1 MSNIRSLIENK
12 SELNFK
18 ELTIQ
23 LAQEFGIKDN
33 ISWESIIPAQVQ
45 KDLFGGETLRLF
57 KDHPNF
63 AGQKDIRAIHRAKGE
78 TSQLLFIFAVLND
91 DKLSKQTIERITK
104 KFIGGQSAE
113 RFVVWFFGNPSK
125 STFKVVLSG
134 KEGKKILLKSL
145 TFETYQPFYKTYD
158 FILNEV
164 YNKTSQLFVEPIDR
178 WQALWSAF
186 DISVVNKQFYNAIK
200 NAFDDLVENTLS
212 KSFIKSIDIK
222 KHFTIRLIGRIIFCW
237 FLKKKEIINENV
249 LSSKAIQNYSNYYRE
264 VLEILFFDVFNTPK
278 HLRKNNLPKE
288 IEDYPFLNGGLF
300 ENQDDDF
307 RGNFQLFLPNEWFF
321 NLIHNTLERY
331 NFTID
336 ENSSTNEE
344 LAIDPEMLGR
354 IFENLLAE
362 QNPET
367 KLAASDRKVTG
378 SYYTPREIVDYMVE
392 QSISEYLKSTI
403 IANEERAKHSL
414 DQFIEDFIHT
424 AEFPEDLKPYT
435 AEILAKLNDVKVL
448 DPACGSGAFPIGM
461 LQKLISL
468 KQSLLNFKNVKS
480 PKEYYNLKLNTIRN
494 SIYGSDIQPLAT
506 ELSRLRCWLSLMVDE
521 DIKEIQPL
529 PNLNFK
535 FVTANSLIE
544 LGFDEMLKL
553 METKGGGLLFLNK
566 FIELKDKIIALA
578 SEYFKPSTDPDRKD
592 MLHNQF
598 KELQKAL
605 TKETLTLV
613 ASYPSMAS
621 FATKFLNWN
630 PFNDNSVAPFF
641 SSSLMFGINEGFDIV
656 IGNPPYI
663 KEYTNKAAFDGIR
676 ESEYYQGKMDIWY
689 FFACRFLDH
698 LKPNTGVLTFIAT
711 NNWVTNAGASK
722 FRNKVLK
729 DSQILKLL
737 DFSSYMIFESASIQ
751 TMVLILKRK
760 SDIDNYTFDYRKLE
774 GEKLRFFDVL
784 DLLVNK
790 SSAATNFHNPKIV
803 KIEYLNKNLTFGS
816 NELTLILSKIKS
828 KSNFQLKEDSEVAQG
843 IVPNPDVVS
852 KKALNKIPIGK
863 QRRYDINAGDPV
875 FVVPTKYFND
885 LTVDEKNVL
894 KPLYEPTDVSRFFLP
909 SQFSKQIIYITK
921 KTPVN
926 NFPNILSH
934 LDKYREIMDDRREN
948 KKGSLDYYHLHWPR
962 TDYFFESGSKILSV
976 RKCIRPTFLYTEEPT
991 YVMMAF
997 NIIRSN
1003 RISLKYLTAIF
1014 NSSVIAFWLKNK
1026 GKMQGNNYQIDKE
1039 PLLEIPIRKIENT
1052 KPFEILV
1059 DYIIHLNKNSLDKEK
1074 QLMINYF
1081 DNILDAITY
1090 EVYFEDEIKKAN
1102 KVTIKHL
1109 NTLIDLDSENKQNE
1123 EIVKNA
1129 FKLLYS
1135 KDHPVRNNLFYL
1147 DSIEEVRIIKESLSK
1162 QNSSTEDAEEDN
1174 QA

>member
-1 MSNIRSLIENK
+1 MSIRNLVENKTKLDYQALTTSLIG
-12 SELNFK
+12 
-18 ELTIQ
+18 
-23 LAQEFGIKDN
+23 EFGITDKV
-33 ISWESIIPAQVQ
+33 SWDAVIPQQQQRAY
-45 KDLFGGETLRLF
+45 FGGELLRLF
-57 KDHPNF
+57 LDHPNF
-63 AGQKDIRAIHRAKGE
+63 VDHKDIRTVLLKRGE
-78 TSQLLFIFAVLND
+78 TSQILFLFAAI
-91 DKLSKQTIERITK
+91 KEESFSKPNIERITK
-104 KFIGGQSAE
+104 RFIGGQAAE
-113 RFVVWFFGNPSK
+113 RFVVWFFGDKDNK
-125 STFKVVLSG
+125 IFKVVLSG
-134 KEGKKILLKSL
+134 KEGKRVVLKSL
-145 TFETYQPFYKTYD
+145 TFEIDQPFYRTYE

-164 YNKTSQLFVEPIDR
+164 YSKTHKLFVEPSER
-178 WQALWSAF
+178 WEALWSAF

-200 NAFDDLVENTLS
+200 IASDDLVENVLA
-212 KSFIKSIDIK
+212 KSFIKSLDIK
-222 KHFTIRLIGRIIFCW
+222 KHFTIRLIGRVIFCW
-237 FLKKKEIINENV
+237 FLKKKKIIADSV
-249 LSSKAIQNYSNYYRE
+249 LSSKSVQQYTNYYRE
-264 VLEILFFDVFNTPK
+264 ILEKLFFDVFNTPLN
-278 HLRKNNLPKE
+278 LRNPNLPTLISE
-288 IEDYPFLNGGLF
+288 YPFLNGGLF
-300 ENQDDDF
+300 EDQEDDY
-307 RGNFQLFLPNEWFF
+307 RGNFQLFLPNDWFYD
-321 NLIHNTLERY
+321 LLHNTLERY

-367 KLAASDRKVTG
+367 KIAASDRKVTG
-378 SYYTPREIVDYMVE
+378 SYYTPREIVDFMVE
-392 QSISEYLKSTI
+392 QSIAEYLKANLPKAIPPTDIEEFVHSFEISDI
-403 IANEERAKHSL
+403 IKSNFNVVLE
-414 DQFIEDFIHT
+414 
-424 AEFPEDLKPYT
+424 
-435 AEILAKLNDVKVL
+435 KLNQVKVL
-448 DPACGSGAFPIGM
+448 DPACGSGAFAIGI
-461 LQKLISL
+461 LQKLLAL
-468 KQSLLNFKNVKS
+468 KQLIHFSLNRS
-480 PKEYYNLKLNTIRN
+480 RSSKEYYNLKLDTIRN

-544 LGFDEMLKL
+544 LGFDEMLRL
-553 METKGGGLLFLNK
+553 METKKGGGLLFLNK
-566 FIELKDKIIALA
+566 FIELKDRIISLT
-578 SEYFKPSTDPDRKD
+578 SEYFKPSTDPNLKEK
-592 MLHNQF
+592 LHKIF
-598 KELQKAL
+598 KELQKEL
-605 TKETLTLV
+605 TKESLPLI
-613 ASYPSMAS
+613 ASYPVMAS

-630 PFNDNSVAPFF
+630 PFNDNAVSPFF
-641 SSSLMFGINEGFDIV
+641 SSTLMFGVSQFDIV

-722 FRNKVLK
+722 FRNKVVK

-737 DFSSYMIFESASIQ
+737 DFGSYMIFESASIQ

-760 SDIDNYTFDYRKLE
+760 SDIDNYMFDYRKLE
-774 GEKLRFFDVL
+774 GEKLRFLDVL

-790 SSAATNFHNPKIV
+790 STAVTNFHNPQIE

-816 NELTLILSKIKS
+816 NELTIILSKIKS
-828 KSNFQLKEDSEVAQG
+828 KLNFELKEDTEVAQG

-852 KKALNKIPIGK
+852 KKALNKIPISK
-863 QRRYDINAGDPV
+863 QRRYDISAGDPV
-875 FVVPTKYFND
+875 FVVPTKYFNE
-885 LTVDEKNVL
+885 LSVDEKNVL

-909 SQFSKQIIYITK
+909 SQFSKEIIYITK

-976 RKCIRPTFLYTEEPT
+976 RKCIHPTFLYTEEPAF
-991 YVMMAF
+991 VMMAF

-1026 GKMQGNNYQIDKE
+1026 GKMQGNNYQVDKE
-1039 PLLEIPIRKIENT
+1039 PLLEIPICNFENT

-1059 DYIIHLNKNSLDKEK
+1059 DYITHLHQNSLDNEK

-1081 DNILDAITY
+1081 DNILDAMTY
-1090 EVYFEDEIKKAN
+1090 EIYFEEELKKAN
-1102 KVTIKHL
+1102 KDSIKHL
-1109 NTLIDLDSENKQNE
+1109 GSLVVLGDDNKQNE
-1123 EIVKNA
+1123 EIVKNV

-1162 QNSSTEDAEEDN
+1162 QNSYSNTEDAEEDN
-1174 QA
+1174 QD

>member
-1 MSNIRSLIENK
+1 MSIRNLVENKTKLDYQALTTSLIV
-12 SELNFK
+12 
-18 ELTIQ
+18 
-23 LAQEFGIKDN
+23 EFGITDKV
-33 ISWESIIPAQVQ
+33 SWDAVIPQQQQRAY
-45 KDLFGGETLRLF
+45 FGGELLRLF
-57 KDHPNF
+57 LDHPNF
-63 AGQKDIRAIHRAKGE
+63 ADHKDIRTVLLKRGE
-78 TSQLLFIFAVLND
+78 TSQILFLFAGI
-91 DKLSKQTIERITK
+91 KEESFSKPNIERITK
-104 KFIGGQSAE
+104 RFIGGQAAE
-113 RFVVWFFGNPSK
+113 RFVVWFFGDRNNK
-125 STFKVVLSG
+125 IFKIVLSG
-134 KEGKKILLKSL
+134 KEGKKVVLKSL
-145 TFETYQPFYKTYD
+145 TFEVNQPFYRTYE

-164 YNKTSQLFVEPIDR
+164 YNKTHKLFVEPSER
-178 WQALWSAF
+178 WEALWSAF

-200 NAFDDLVENTLS
+200 IAFEDLVENVLS
-212 KSFIKSIDIK
+212 KSFIKSLDIK

-237 FLKKKEIINENV
+237 FLKKKNIIDENV
-249 LSSKAIQNYSNYYRE
+249 LSSKAVKQYSNYYRE
-264 VLEILFFDVFNTPK
+264 ILEKLFFDVFNTPK
-278 HLRKNNLPKE
+278 HLRKQNLPSE
-288 IEDYPFLNGGLF
+288 ISEYPFLNGGLF
-300 ENQDDDF
+300 EDQADDY
-307 RGNFQLFLPNEWFF
+307 RENFQLFLPNEWFF
-321 NLIHNTLERY
+321 DLFQNTLERY

-367 KLAASDRKVTG
+367 KIAASDRKVTG
-378 SYYTPREIVDYMVE
+378 SYYTPREIVDFMVE
-392 QSISEYLKSTI
+392 QSISEYLKASVNPEI
-403 IANEERAKHSL
+403 SSAM
-414 DQFIEDFIHT
+414 IEDFVHNLD
-424 AEFPEDLKPYT
+424 FSEDTKSYSN
-435 AEILAKLNDVKVL
+435 EILDKLNSIKVL
-448 DPACGSGAFPIGM
+448 DPACGSGAFAIGI
-461 LQKLISL
+461 LQKLLTL
-468 KQSLLNFKNVKS
+468 KQIILFSSNRSKS
-480 PKEYYNLKLNTIRN
+480 PKDYYNLKLDTIRN

-535 FVTANSLIE
+535 FVTANSLVD

-553 METKGGGLLFLNK
+553 MENKGGGLLFLNK
-566 FIELKDKIIALA
+566 FIELKDKIITLA

-592 MLHNQF
+592 VLHNQF

-605 TKETLTLV
+605 TKETVSLV
-613 ASYPSMAS
+613 ASYPSMAN

-641 SSSLMFGINEGFDIV
+641 SSSLMFGITEGFDIV

-698 LKPNTGVLTFIAT
+698 LKLNTGVLTFIAT

-722 FRNKVLK
+722 FRNKVIK
-729 DSQILKLL
+729 DSQILKFL
-737 DFSSYMIFESASIQ
+737 DFGSYMIFESASIQ

-774 GEKLRFFDVL
+774 GEKLQFLDVL

-790 SSAATNFHNPKIV
+790 SSAATNFHNPIIV

-816 NELTLILSKIKS
+816 NELTIILSKIKS
-828 KSNFQLKEDSEVAQG
+828 KLNFQLKEDTEVAQG

-852 KKALNKIPIGK
+852 KKALNKIPISK
-863 QRRYDINAGDPV
+863 QRRYDISAGDPV
-875 FVVPTKYFND
+875 FVVPTKYFNE

-926 NFPNILSH
+926 NFPNILGH

-962 TDYFFESGSKILSV
+962 TDYFFETGSKILSV
-976 RKCIRPTFLYTEEPT
+976 RKCIHPTFLYTEEPA

-1014 NSSVIAFWLKNK
+1014 NSSVTAFWLKNK
-1026 GKMQGNNYQIDKE
+1026 GKMQGNNYQVDKE
-1039 PLLEIPIRKIENT
+1039 PLLEIPIRKIDNT
-1052 KPFEILV
+1052 KPFEIFV
-1059 DYIIHLNKNSLDKEK
+1059 DYIIHLHANSTDKEK

-1081 DNILDAITY
+1081 DNILDAMSY
-1090 EVYFEDEIKKAN
+1090 EVYFEEELKKADKDSIKHFSSLFALGADN
-1102 KVTIKHL
+1102 KV
-1109 NTLIDLDSENKQNE
+1109 NE
-1123 EIVKNA
+1123 DIVKSA

-1135 KDHPVRNNLFYL
+1135 KNHPVRNNLFYL

-1174 QA
+1174 QD